1 MAEGKAMCNAAP
13 FKFTWRI
20 NEFSKWTEKLYSE
33 HFSAGGCKWR
43 LAIYPKGNH
52 VNYLSIYL
60 EVAYRKNLP
69 EGWSTEVKFSLA
81 VVNQINSRSTVR
93 KDTQKQIVFNAS
105 GKNWSWGFASFI
117 PLSKLKN
124 PSEGYLVGDSLM
136 VEAEVLVYNV
146 QQYSSMVYTEKDV
159 ARNESEPAAAT
170 ASPSSQKD
178 TEAKTEEATQATVP
192 TSDQNLIKLSTPPPP
207 MTA

>member
-20 NEFSKWTEKLYSE
+20 NEFSKRTGKVCSE
-33 HFSAGGCKWR
+33 DFSAGGCKWR
-43 LAIYPKGNH
+43 LAIYPKGNK

-60 EVAYRKNLP
+60 EVAYPKNLP
-69 EGWSTEVKFSLA
+69 EKWSTEVKFSLA

-105 GKNWSWGFASFI
+105 GKNWNWGFAFFI

-146 QQYSSMVYTEKDV
+146 QQNSLRVYTE
-159 ARNESEPAAAT
+159 E
-170 ASPSSQKD
+170 D
-178 TEAKTEEATQATVP
+178 TEAKVLSRWAELKERVFLWLLQLLQKLP
-192 TSDQNLIKLSTPPPP
+192 KLPEHLFQGKPLILKQDWHKEKRN
-207 MTA
+207 